1 MTFGVFRGVSR
12 AVTRAN
18 AATVSVWRIS
28 SVNVRGDIFRARA
41 RDGGSTGARVD
52 VRVARVFVVVVVVV
66 VERDR
71 AREGRRV
78 VGGGERGDGAAARAR
93 RERPGLD
100 EDRAP
105 PPGYGG
111 AFGSIPNDGERA
123 LWALIGLNGAV
134 YYGWATT
141 DDRRASC

>member
-18 AATVSVWRIS
+18 AATVSVWASRAS
-28 SVNVRGDIFRARA
+28 TSAGTSCARA

-78 VGGGERGDGAAARAR
+78 VGGGERGDGVRRARPRRRDSTRVQSAAAGVRRRVRVDSERGRAR
-93 RERPGLD
+93 AVGVDRSER
-100 EDRAP
+100 
-105 PPGYGG
+105 GG
-111 AFGSIPNDGERA
+111 VLRMGDDG
-123 LWALIGLNGAV
+123 
-134 YYGWATT
+134 
-141 DDRRASC
+141 

>member
-1 MTFGVFRGVSR
+1 VG
-12 AVTRAN
+12 
-18 AATVSVWRIS
+18 IS

-78 VGGGERGDGAAARAR
+78 VGGGERGDGVRASAR
-93 RERPGLD
+93 RERRDSTRIQSAAAGVRRRVRVD
-100 EDRAP
+100 SERGRARAVGVDRSER
-105 PPGYGG
+105 GG
-111 AFGSIPNDGERA
+111 VLRMGDDG
-123 LWALIGLNGAV
+123 
-134 YYGWATT
+134 
-141 DDRRASC
+141 

>member
-1 MTFGVFRGVSR
+1 MG
-12 AVTRAN
+12 
-18 AATVSVWRIS
+18 IS

-78 VGGGERGDGAAARAR
+78 VGGGERGDGVRARAR
-93 RERPGLD
+93 RERRDSTRVKSAAAGVRRRVRVD
-100 EDRAP
+100 SERGRARAVGVDRSER
-105 PPGYGG
+105 GG
-111 AFGSIPNDGERA
+111 VLRMGDDG
-123 LWALIGLNGAV
+123 
-134 YYGWATT
+134 
-141 DDRRASC
+141 